1 MAAMTYPEALA
12 YLYALTNYE
21 RVDPPGDTA
30 RDVARALDLERMR
43 SLLAALGNPH
53 ERYKTIHVA
62 GTKGKGSTA
71 AMIDSCLRQ
80 LNLRV
85 GLFTSPHL
93 TTFRERIRVNG
104 TLISQE
110 DVIDL
115 TQRVKLAAERIP
127 GVTTFE
133 AITAIGF
140 LYFAQ
145 QDVDWAVIEA
155 GLGGRLDATNVI
167 TPQISVITS
176 LSLDHTRWL
185 GNTLAEIATEKAGI
199 IKPGVPV
206 ISQQQTLEAASVIE
220 RIAHERNAPLVML
233 GRHWRWTPG
242 LTTLEKQ
249 TFEVKQVA
257 RVRSNERPFVNDL
270 EGWYETTLLGKH
282 QCENA
287 TTAIAAL
294 DVLRNADNI
303 DISARAIR
311 DGLRLT
317 FWPGRFEILRADPPL
332 VLDGAHNVDS
342 VNKLAMTLAEVF
354 PGRRWTFVFGCY
366 KDKDAEGMLKALA
379 GRATRWIMT
388 QPGNSRAMGVDKLM
402 DAAKARNLKAVAF
415 PQVKDAIDSIA
426 KATEAVCVTG
436 SVALVGE
443 ARAAWGIGGT
453 GVGVDVDPL
462 IA

>member
-1 MAAMTYPEALA
+1 MTYPEALA

-21 RVDPPGDTA
+21 HVAPAGDTA

-53 ERYKTIHVA
+53 ERHKTIHVA

-80 LNLRV
+80 LDLRV

-93 TTFRERIRVNG
+93 TTFRERMRVNG
-104 TLISQE
+104 ELISRE
-110 DVIDL
+110 DVADL
-115 TQRVKLAAERIP
+115 AQRVKSAAEHIP

-133 AITAIGF
+133 AVTAMGF
-140 LYFAQ
+140 LHFAR
-145 QDVDWAVIEA
+145 QDVDWAVIEV

-176 LSLDHTRWL
+176 LSLDHTKWL

-206 ISQQQTLEAASVIE
+206 VSQQQTLEAAAVIE
-220 RIAHERNAPLVML
+220 RIAHERNAPLTML

-287 TTAIAAL
+287 AAAIAAL
-294 DVLRNADNI
+294 DVLRNAGSI

-311 DGLRLT
+311 DGLRLI

-332 VLDGAHNVDS
+332 ILDGAHNVDS

-354 PGRRWTFVFGCY
+354 PGRRWTFIFGCY

-379 GRATRWIMT
+379 GRAARWIMT
-388 QPGNSRAMGVDKLM
+388 QPGNARAMSVDQLI
-402 DAAKARNLKAVAF
+402 DVAKARNLRAAAF
-415 PQVKDAIDSIA
+415 PHVKDAIASVA
-426 KATEAVCVTG
+426 KSTEAVCVTG

-443 ARAAWGIGGT
+443 ARAAWGIGGS